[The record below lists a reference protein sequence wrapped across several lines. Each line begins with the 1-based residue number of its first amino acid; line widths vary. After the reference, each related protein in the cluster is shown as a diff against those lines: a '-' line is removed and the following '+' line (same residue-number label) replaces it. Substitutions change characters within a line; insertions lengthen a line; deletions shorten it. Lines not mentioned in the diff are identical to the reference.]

1 MDFEATI
8 RDAQK
13 NGLTTDDIAKM
24 FSKALNAVRFEDQEK
39 KAMKNARTELIKHMK
54 DQFETVVSK
63 GRLDCADAAALY
75 AITMAE
81 KYPDW
86 TAENIEEYFRTI
98 KLNAETIATMIGKK
112 PDELIQI
119 LLDKA
124 DKLFDAVPKTNKSKN
139 KSDNEKI
146 ADFLREIGL

>member
-1 MDFEATI
+1 MI

-24 FSKALNAVRFEDQEK
+24 FSKTLNAVQQEEQKK
-39 KAMKNARTELIKHMK
+39 KAITDARTELIKHMK
-54 DQFETVVSK
+54 DEFETAVSK
-63 GRLDCADAAALY
+63 GHLDCVDAAALY
-75 AITMAE
+75 TITMAE

-98 KLNAETIATMIGKK
+98 KLNAETAASLVGKG
-112 PDELIQI
+112 PDELIQM

-124 DKLFDAVPKTNKSKN
+124 DKIFDTVLETNKSKD